1 MSQYLFNTL
10 VIVISAVIGLICKV
24 TIPYVKALISTQD
37 LAVYERW
44 ADIIVKAAEMIWS
57 ETNSGASKKEYAVDM
72 MNRIFN
78 SKREVLSEEQI
89 DTLIEACVKA
99 MNENRRKCS

>member
-10 VIVISAVIGLICKV
+10 VIVIIAVIGLICKV
-24 TIPYVKALISTQD
+24 TIPYIKALISTQD
-37 LAVYERW
+37 LTVYERW
-44 ADIIVKAAEMIWS
+44 AEIIVKAAEMIWT
-57 ETNSGASKKEYAVDM
+57 ETNSGVSKKEYAVDM

-78 SKREVLSEEQI
+78 SKKEVLSEEQI

-99 MNENRRKCS
+99 TNENRRKYS